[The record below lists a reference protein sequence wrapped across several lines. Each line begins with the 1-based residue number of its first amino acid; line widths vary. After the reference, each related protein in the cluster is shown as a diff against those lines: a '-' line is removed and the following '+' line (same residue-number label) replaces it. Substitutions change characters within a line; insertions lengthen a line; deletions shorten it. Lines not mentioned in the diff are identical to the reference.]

1 MLWRCGSRSFDPARR
16 PLVMGILNVTPDSF
30 SDGGRFHQ
38 FDSAVSHALEM
49 AAAGADL
56 IDVGGESSRPGAEP
70 VEEAEELKR
79 AIPIIQ
85 AIRKQSD
92 IPISIDTV
100 KSGVA
105 RAALDAGAD
114 IINDITAFEADPAMA
129 GLAAETGAGV
139 VLMHMQGNPRT
150 MQKNPTYND
159 PVKDIRAYLES
170 RMNALADAGVEAE
183 RVALD
188 PGVGFGKKLEHN
200 LELMRRIPEL
210 AELGRPLLYGPSRK
224 SFLRKI
230 VFGEEF
236 PDDWVR
242 TPRIAHAT
250 AAAVTACL
258 MNGAH
263 IVRVHDVPA
272 AVAQREVVLAFRA
285 SD

>member
-1 MLWRCGSRSFDPARR
+1 MLWRCASRSFDPVER

-49 AAAGADL
+49 ARAGADL

-79 AIPIIQ
+79 TIPVIE

-105 RAALDAGAD
+105 RAALEAGAD
-114 IINDITAFEADPAMA
+114 IINDITAFEHDPAMA
-129 GLAAETGAGV
+129 ALAAETGAGV

-150 MQKNPTYND
+150 MQKNPAYD
-159 PVKDIRAYLES
+159 DVVADIRTYLAG
-170 RMNALADAGVEAE
+170 RMKALTEAGVETD
-183 RVALD
+183 RIALD
-188 PGVGFGKKLEHN
+188 PGVGFGKKLKHN
-200 LELMRRIPEL
+200 LDLMRRIPEL

-230 VFGEEF
+230 VFGDDF
-236 PDDWVR
+236 PEDWVR
-242 TPRIAHAT
+242 TSRLAHAT

-258 MNGAH
+258 INGAH
-263 IVRVHDVPA
+263 IIRVHDVPA
-272 AVAQREVVLAFRA
+272 AVAQRDIVMALRG
-285 SD
+285 